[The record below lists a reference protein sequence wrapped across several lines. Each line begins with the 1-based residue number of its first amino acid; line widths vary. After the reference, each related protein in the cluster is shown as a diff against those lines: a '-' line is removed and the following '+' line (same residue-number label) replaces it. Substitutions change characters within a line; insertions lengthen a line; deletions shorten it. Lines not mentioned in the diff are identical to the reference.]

1 MQPPP
6 SVLEPGEQELQIISA
21 LGPLQLYL
29 ANRHQFQ
36 ELSRLVDNAALT
48 ADYVNPATLE
58 EGALVLA
65 ESTGVWHRARITK
78 ILPNNFFRVDLFDFD
93 REAEVE
99 LNDIGRVA
107 EDLMKIPVLM
117 RKCAL
122 HSFYGREEEAPK
134 SNEKLK
140 SLVAGLE
147 TVMGEV
153 VGEKDGLCLVRIPSL
168 EKKLMERS
176 VPEVSKRHALLEK
189 LKSKKLNS

>member
-1 MQPPP
+1 M
-6 SVLEPGEQELQIISA
+6 LEPGEQELQIISA

-99 LNDIGRVA
+99 LNEIGRVA

-117 RKCAL
+117 MEGSLGLPDQPRRNSL
-122 HSFYGREEEAPK
+122 PERGLW
-134 SNEKLK
+134 LK
-140 SLVAGLE
+140 MK
-147 TVMGEV
+147 T
-153 VGEKDGLCLVRIPSL
+153 KDPIVQLKDLKKEHQVRCLIWLFRQTI
-168 EKKLMERS
+168 
-176 VPEVSKRHALLEK
+176 
-189 LKSKKLNS
+189 